1 MAYSYRIIGYRDTN
15 GYCESITS
23 DTQLWDVEELA
34 PKTREPVPFAFCDD
48 DTEIVPHPVFV
59 IEETGADGETFEFDF
74 ENHYWDHEEGSR
86 KHLRLK
92 IYLSLIVCYRR
103 APGRVSKTLWKMY
116 RRAWTRPAAARLA
129 ALTVTYTLRTFGYD
143 DGSARVIRARWCY
156 VLCPKPHPNNRV
168 IALDV

>member
-23 DTQLWDVEELA
+23 DAQLWDVEELA

-74 ENHYWDHEEGSR
+74 ENHYWDYEEGSR
-86 KHLRLK
+86 KHIAVEDLSQFDRL
-92 IYLSLIVCYRR
+92 LQAGSWESFEDALEDVQ
-103 APGRVSKTLWKMY
+103 
-116 RRAWTRPAAARLA
+116 ARM
-129 ALTVTYTLRTFGYD
+129 D
-143 DGSARVIRARWCY
+143 
-156 VLCPKPHPNNRV
+156 
-168 IALDV
+168 